1 MTRDDTLDLLSRGTL
16 HLEGRLVIA
25 SNATFLGEVAL
36 DGVSTACVYKPV
48 RGERPLWDF
57 PDGTLAAREAAA
69 YDVSVASGWD
79 LVPETVL
86 RDGPLGPG
94 MCQRWVVEAQPER
107 ELVDLVPVDEVGAG
121 WLTVLEGQDERG
133 RAVALVHADD
143 PALQQMALFDAI
155 VNNADRKGSH
165 ILATA
170 HGPTLGVDHGVCFH
184 ADDKLRTVLWGW
196 AGTQI
201 PDSLLDTARALA
213 AEVRGGGLATRL
225 AELLSRPERRA
236 LDGRLER
243 MVAAGRFPLPSPG
256 WPAIPWPAF

>member
-1 MTRDDTLDLLSRGTL
+1 VTRDDTLGLLARGTL
-16 HLEGRLVIA
+16 HLEGRLLIA
-25 SNATFLGEVAL
+25 SNATFLGEVTL

-69 YDVSVASGWD
+69 YDVSVASGWN

-94 MCQRWVVEAQPER
+94 MCQRWVEADADR
-107 ELVDLVPVDEVGAG
+107 ELIDLVPADEVGAG
-121 WLTVLEGQDERG
+121 WLTVLEGRDDRG

-143 PALQQMALFDAI
+143 PALQEMAVFDAI

-165 ILATA
+165 ILATPD
-170 HGPTLGVDHGVCFH
+170 GPTLGVDHGVCFH
-184 ADDKLRTVLWGW
+184 VDDKLRTVLWGW
-196 AGTQI
+196 AGTEI
-201 PDSLLDTARALA
+201 PDGLLETVRSLA
-213 AEVRGGGLATRL
+213 ADAQSGGLGSRL
-225 AELLSRPERRA
+225 TELLSRRERRA
-236 LDGRLER
+236 LCDRLER
-243 MVAAGRFPLPSPG
+243 VVASGRFPLPSPG